1 MAQPARSR
9 VQALT
14 YLVIVFALSSFF
26 YFLILH
32 SGSLGYGR
40 GMYVLGLMWGPPLA
54 GILTLRLNRRS
65 ISELGWKMGETK
77 YQLHPCHTPLLYASL
92 PYALSGIF

>member
-9 VQALT
+9 VQVLT
-14 YLVIVFALSSFF
+14 YIGFVLLFSSFF

-40 GMYVLGLMWGPPLA
+40 GMYTFGLM
-54 GILTLRLNRRS
+54 
-65 ISELGWKMGETK
+65 
-77 YQLHPCHTPLLYASL
+77 
-92 PYALSGIF
+92 